1 MNQENVEYLSGEV
14 QEILAKPPSWVATW
28 GTSVLISVV
37 VLLVL
42 VSVFFEYPETVKG
55 ALLLTTI
62 EPPVPVHA
70 QKTAYLTEVK
80 AKENGIVERD
90 EVLAV
95 FANNSDYLDVLKLEQ
110 DLESLS
116 EFDLNSLRSFLPDLS
131 LQIGELAPAYSS
143 FVNTFEYLPLFE
155 TGQIDRTAIFAL
167 ERYNQ
172 QMEKSITTLRD
183 MKVSANKELYALE
196 REREFARKQYEDTI
210 DTTKAHSV
218 FETFRKVSEKT
229 AEIKNIDVNVERY
242 KDEIANNNA
251 KMLEMQMQQKEG
263 AKEKIYQLKQ
273 NLSTLKTEIKR
284 WKENY
289 LVTAPISGR
298 VLFYAEITPG
308 QILTAGEEVFAV
320 VPTSADN
327 QYVGKVKVP
336 VGRSGKVRPGQEV
349 VIKFDRYPFREFG
362 TVKGKVAKIYPVSKG
377 DYYSADV
384 TLEDGLNTSLGKEL
398 DFQHQMGGRAE
409 IITDKELF
417 IVRLFDKFL
426 SNFE

>member
-1 MNQENVEYLSGEV
+1 MKQENIEYLSGEV
-14 QEILAKPPSWVATW
+14 KEILSKPPSWVATW
-28 GTSVLISVV
+28 GTSLLIGVV
-37 VLLVL
+37 TLLVL

-55 ALLLTTI
+55 TLLLTTI
-62 EPPVPVHA
+62 EPPVPVNA

-80 AKENGIVERD
+80 ARENAIVERD
-90 EVLAV
+90 DVLAV
-95 FANNSDYLDVLKLEQ
+95 FANNADYRDVLKLEQ

-116 EFDLNSLRSFLPDLS
+116 EFDLNSLRSFQPDLS

-155 TGQIDRTAIFAL
+155 TGQIDRTAIYAL

-172 QMEKSITTLRD
+172 QMEKSISTLRE
-183 MKVSANKELYALE
+183 MKTSANKELYALE
-196 REREFARKQYEDTI
+196 REREFARKQYAETVDTS
-210 DTTKAHSV
+210 KAYSV
-218 FETFRKVSEKT
+218 YETFRKVSEKT

-242 KDEIANNNA
+242 RDEIANNNA
-251 KMLEMQMQQKEG
+251 RMLEMQMQQKEG

-320 VPTSADN
+320 VPASADN
-327 QYVGKVKVP
+327 QYIGKVKVP
-336 VGRSGKVRPGQEV
+336 VDRSGKVKNGQEV

-362 TVKGKVAKIYPVSKG
+362 TVKGKVAKIYPVAKG

-384 TLEDGLNTSLGKEL
+384 TLENGLKTSLGKQL
-398 DFQHQMGGRAE
+398 DFQHQMGGKAE

-417 IVRLFDKFL
+417 IVRLFEKFL
-426 SNFE
+426 SNFD